1 MGFNLKLSNFVK
13 LAPKPI
19 TRTLTFSKNR
29 SLITMANRS
38 PAEVS
43 LPRSVEDALRQVCE
57 TFSITPPTPK
67 QRKVLAELGE
77 EPALKLIRQQG
88 GFSDPSP
95 AMARVSETSGAV
107 SRGGPRS
114 LEGSKG
120 AWETSPFSLGVVE
133 EREPTGT
140 SSPYKRNIPSNQV
153 LVALGKIEFRK
164 AFMVLSYCGKKNV
177 KDVVDASTIQRIS
190 DLSMVEFE
198 LELWRVL
205 GRQCIDEKDRYKY
218 QDWDSGKTHI
228 YCCHVALDGTCIFKG
243 PTLQKK
249 ITHLQ
254 RVLGDE
260 NVLEV
265 RFANDE
271 DNGKVCS
278 VQKIARE
285 GICVGL
291 RRYRFFVYKDG
302 GKESKKNSTS
312 SSIKLY
318 FVRMESQ
325 ALIDRGMAYI
335 LNNKSIAEARC
346 IFMHVHTVDILTK
359 YMARFSLVLSKT
371 IKLDVDLA
379 SVHIEKIRDIY
390 CKDEKG
396 DIVYNKDR
404 KALIHTD
411 GTGFISQDLASKCPR
426 NIVKG
431 SSSHHGGFEPLLIQ
445 CRLFYDGC
453 AVKGTLLINKKLPP
467 CTIQIRPSMIK
478 VEPDPKLSGTHTVN
492 SLEIVSTSNRPNKC
506 YFSKQLIALLNYGG
520 VPNQYFIDILNN
532 ALQDAQN
539 VRYNKRNA
547 LTVCLKYGQMDD
559 FVCSRMILCGIPL
572 DESYLLYH
580 LSLLMREER
589 KSLKGA
595 KLPIS
600 DSYYLMGTADPTG
613 LLKANEVCIILGD
626 GQISGKVLVYR
637 NPGLH
642 FGDVHVL
649 TATYC
654 KEIED
659 TVGNAKYGIFFPIV
673 GPRSIA
679 DEIGSGDFDG
689 DMYWVSRNPKLLD
702 YFRASEPWTC
712 SSSNKSACCTK
723 PTSFKPDELEEK
735 LLQEF
740 LSTTCNQWNIVGFAA
755 DSCLSLMDRL
765 LTLGDECAMEKNC
778 LKEKILKLIDIYY
791 DALDAPKT
799 GMKVKLPNDLRVEKF
814 PHFME
819 RTNSYHSKS
828 ILGLIYDIVDSSS
841 TREEH
846 LEQVWELPTFNRD
859 VPEACMKLW
868 TEHYNKYRQEMTDA
882 MKLSGESK
890 NVLSD
895 QIIQSYKQ
903 VLYGAAEFEESL
915 KNVDDIF
922 NEALAIYKIVYKY
935 AKANGVSK
943 CGFVWK
949 VAGRALCKLHANE
962 VDKHNFVCSK
972 SALSDILGIN

>member
-1 MGFNLKLSNFVK
+1 M
-13 LAPKPI
+13 
-19 TRTLTFSKNR
+19 
-29 SLITMANRS
+29 
-38 PAEVS
+38 
-43 LPRSVEDALRQVCE
+43 
-57 TFSITPPTPK
+57 
-67 QRKVLAELGE
+67 
-77 EPALKLIRQQG
+77 
-88 GFSDPSP
+88 
-95 AMARVSETSGAV
+95 SG
-107 SRGGPRS
+107 
-114 LEGSKG
+114 
-120 AWETSPFSLGVVE
+120 
-133 EREPTGT
+133 
-140 SSPYKRNIPSNQV
+140 
-153 LVALGKIEFRK
+153 
-164 AFMVLSYCGKKNV
+164 
-177 KDVVDASTIQRIS
+177 
-190 DLSMVEFE
+190 
-198 LELWRVL
+198 
-205 GRQCIDEKDRYKY
+205 
-218 QDWDSGKTHI
+218 
-228 YCCHVALDGTCIFKG
+228 G

-265 RFANDE
+265 RFAKDQ
-271 DNGKVCS
+271 VRS

-285 GICVGL
+285 GLCVGL

-302 GKESKKNSTS
+302 GKEESKKNSTS

-335 LNNKSIAEARC
+335 LTNKSVHEARC

-359 YMARFSLVLSKT
+359 YMARFSLILSKT

-379 SVHIEKIRDIY
+379 SVHIEKIPDIY

-411 GTGFISQDLASKCPR
+411 GTGFISQDLALKCPS

-431 SSSHHGGFEPLLIQ
+431 SSLHHGVFEPLLIQ
-445 CRLFYDGC
+445 CRLFNEGC
-453 AVKGTLLINKKLPP
+453 AVKGTLLVNEKLPP
-467 CTIQIRPSMIK
+467 CTIQVRPSMIK
-478 VEPDPKLSGTHTVN
+478 VESDPKLGGTHTVN

-506 YFSKQLIALLNYGG
+506 CFSKQLIALLNYGG

-547 LTVCLKYGQMDD
+547 LTVCLKYGAMDD
-559 FVCSRMILCGIPL
+559 FVCSRMVLCGIPL

-642 FGDVHVL
+642 FGDIHVL

-659 TVGNAKYGIFFPIV
+659 IVGNAKYGIFFPIV

-679 DEIGSGDFDG
+679 DEIGTGDFDG
-689 DMYWVSRNPKLLD
+689 DMYWVSRNPELLG

-712 SSSNKSACCTK
+712 SSSNKSASSIK
-723 PTSFKPDELEEK
+723 PTSFKPDELEEMI
-735 LLQEF
+735 LQEF
-740 LSTTCNQWNIVGFAA
+740 LTTCNQCNIVGLAA

-799 GMKVKLPNDLRVEKF
+799 GMKVLLPSDLRVEKF

-846 LEQVWELPTFNRD
+846 VEQVWELPSFNKD

-868 TEHYNKYRQEMTDA
+868 SERYNNYRQDMSDA

-890 NVLSD
+890 DVLSD

-903 VLYGAAEFEESL
+903 VLYEAAEFEESPR
-915 KNVDDIF
+915 NVEDIF

-935 AKANGVSK
+935 AKTNGVSK

-962 VDKHNFVCSK
+962 VMLVSTLF
-972 SALSDILGIN
+972 SDYKDAFTHCRSFASREAAIHGFK